1 MRAPLPA
8 LATVVLLSGIPAIS
22 TAAPP
27 TVEAISTNYN
37 YCTVCH
43 GPNGNGNTAI
53 AAPAIAGIEPWYLTE
68 QLKAYRERLR
78 GQDFK
83 VDPAGTEMRIVARE
97 LSDKQITNL
106 AQYVGRFSV
115 ERKSASLPGDAAHG
129 KQLYA
134 AHCAVCHGEQ
144 AAGNATLRAPAL
156 RRLNDWYIVAS
167 YNRYRSGVRGAS
179 PDNPW
184 GNQMHQIAQSLPDAF
199 PINDV
204 SAYLTTLDPT
214 KGSERK

>member
-1 MRAPLPA
+1 MRAALPV
-8 LATVVLLSGIPAIS
+8 LAGVVLLSAMPGIS
-22 TAAPP
+22 TAVSP
-27 TVEAISTNYN
+27 TIEAVSTNYN

-43 GPNGNGNTAI
+43 GPNGNGNSAI

-68 QLKAYRERLR
+68 QLTAYRERLR

-97 LSDKQITNL
+97 LSDKQIATL
-106 AQYVGRFSV
+106 ARYIGQFSI
-115 ERKSASLPGDAAHG
+115 ERKTPSMSGDAVNG

-134 AHCAVCHGEQ
+134 AHCAACHGEQ
-144 AAGNATLRAPAL
+144 AGGNATLHAPAL

-167 YNRYRSGVRGAS
+167 YKRYRSGVRGAS
-179 PDNPW
+179 TDNPS

-204 SAYLTTLDPT
+204 SAYLTTLEA